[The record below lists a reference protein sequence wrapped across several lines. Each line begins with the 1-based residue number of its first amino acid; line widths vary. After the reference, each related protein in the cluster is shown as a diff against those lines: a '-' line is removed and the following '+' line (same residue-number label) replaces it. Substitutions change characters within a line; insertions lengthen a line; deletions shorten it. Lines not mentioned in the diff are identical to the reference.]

1 MAEAVDMVRQIADLH
16 RMAGQLYH
24 VTRKGGTLYAR
35 TKELPTDKAA
45 ERMAEAA
52 RHLTAAT
59 RHLNRAK
66 LLPVFMKAWADIMD
80 YQNTPTSKNA
90 PLQKLKQKYKQE
102 ALPLPNNFIFD
113 TMKQQNTTT
122 AKQYEVTPRT
132 GKFIAAIEAITAA
145 ENAVYDAMT
154 DMYGEDNTLFEK
166 IPFEAVKQAVAEFL
180 YIGIAE
186 NMQDSKDG
194 RIAI

>member
-1 MAEAVDMVRQIADLH
+1 MYMVRQIAELH

-24 VTRKGGTLYAR
+24 VTRKGGTLYTR
-35 TKELPTDKAA
+35 TKDTPTDKAA

-66 LLPVFMKAWADIMD
+66 LLPVFVKEWADILN
-80 YQNTPTSKNA
+80 YQNTPTSENA
-90 PLQKLKQKYKQE
+90 PLQKLKQEQ
-102 ALPLPNNFIFD
+102 LPIPNNLIFD

-122 AKQYEVTPRT
+122 AKKYEVTPRT
-132 GKFIAAIEAITAA
+132 GKFIAAIEAIAAA
-145 ENAVYDAMT
+145 EDAVYEAMA
-154 DMYGEDNTLFEK
+154 DMYGEDNTLIEK

-186 NMQDSKDG
+186 NVQDSKG
-194 RIAI
+194 GTITI